1 MNSGAKEQVMFTI
14 PVNPTVKNVE
24 FWMGDVETQM
34 FDSVKREFGKA
45 VKDYTQQNRIEWIKY
60 HPAQCVLNCSQV
72 HWTHE
77 VEQAM
82 EDNEVKGV
90 QQYYL
95 ILQKQIDDLVEAVKT
110 KLTKLEKISFNSLI
124 VIDVHARTVV
134 ANLGKLGIGNK
145 FAFEWV

>member
-1 MNSGAKEQVMFTI
+1 
-14 PVNPTVKNVE
+14 
-24 FWMGDVETQM
+24 
-34 FDSVKREFGKA
+34 
-45 VKDYTQQNRIEWIKY
+45 
-60 HPAQCVLNCSQV
+60 
-72 HWTHE
+72 
-77 VEQAM
+77 M

-134 ANLGKLGIGNK
+134 GNLGKLGIGNK